1 LSLSFIKHG
10 NISFTETDIYQEC
23 LMKALARYLGARLL
37 IIDALLDMMFKL
49 KCGYIL
55 CEESKLN
62 DFGQKIVCLKLSDIY
77 CSSFSRIKTCIKC

>member
-23 LMKALARYLGARLL
+23 LMKALVRYLGARLL